1 MKRTKIRFENSK
13 IKTIIVLALIVALG
27 ISAMVGTYQVLLS
40 NARTMEWNWFGV
52 TVQMKNAI

>member
-40 NARTMEWNWFGV
+40 NARTMGMDWFGV